1 MVSASFRVSCNCVCD
16 ARILAYPTLKGSFQS
31 LVPEGIPRRT
41 EWRHQS
47 CPWSWREVVPC
58 LKAGYFFFAEKDAP
72 HLGGPETQAD
82 LSQDLEGSGGQEGA
96 LALSGEVLESGAQE
110 AKDAHDDE
118 LDSDLDPDDLD
129 EDVQCPKEEET
140 VRLPGSPECETC
152 RYRIVLSRRRF
163 KRAQVYGTEAASGTR
178 DGETGL
184 GSMFCF
190 LLFRLVVLL
199 A

>member
-72 HLGGPETQAD
+72 HLGGLETQAD

-110 AKDAHDDE
+110 
-118 LDSDLDPDDLD
+118 
-129 EDVQCPKEEET
+129 DVQCPKEEET

-152 RYRIVLSRRRF
+152 RYTMVVTPRTYNG
-163 KRAQVYGTEAASGTR
+163 AQVYGTEAASGTR
-178 DGETGL
+178 DGEMGL
-184 GSMFCF
+184 DSMFCS
-190 LLFRLVVLL
+190 LLLRLVVLL